1 MVKKNPN
8 EKNELM
14 LGVYG
19 VIYSKIGQRLRFL
32 VAKYEERYGLLG
44 GRVDK
49 NEELRE
55 AFIRELEEEVGIKKE
70 QILKLNLT
78 KEVNSFASN
87 RLNGIEKHHFFICEV
102 DVKAN
107 PIKKDV
113 NFEWLSES
121 AMAKLTK
128 WEGTQ
133 KIINNLVSII
143 KKK

>member
-1 MVKKNPN
+1 
-8 EKNELM
+8 M
-14 LGVYG
+14 LGAYG
-19 VIYSKIGQRLRFL
+19 LVYSKVGQKLKFL
-32 VAKYEERYGLLG
+32 VAKYKDDYGLLG
-44 GRVDK
+44 GQLNK
-49 NEELRE
+49 NEDLRE

-70 QILKLNLT
+70 QIINLILT
-78 KEVNSFASN
+78 KEINLFSSN
-87 RLNGIEKHHFFICEV
+87 RSKGMEKHYFFICKV
-102 DVKAN
+102 DNKTN

>member
-1 MVKKNPN
+1 M
-8 EKNELM
+8 
-14 LGVYG
+14 
-19 VIYSKIGQRLRFL
+19 
-32 VAKYEERYGLLG
+32 
-44 GRVDK
+44 
-49 NEELRE
+49 RE

-70 QILKLNLT
+70 QIINLILT
-78 KEVNSFASN
+78 KEINLFSSN
-87 RLNGIEKHHFFICEV
+87 RSKGMEKHYFFICKV
-102 DVKAN
+102 DNKTN